1 MSAPAH
7 LDDMDLD
14 YSAARIRDRRE
25 SEFESRRQPKPR
37 YQSTRRAPSQVNGI
51 HRRRNKRFAW

>member
-1 MSAPAH
+1 MNASAH

-14 YSAARIRDRRE
+14 YSGDRIRDRRT
-25 SEFESRRQPKPR
+25 SEFDNRRHAKGG
-37 YQSTRRAPSQVNGI
+37 YQSTRRAPSQANGI